1 MNKSFFT
8 KCAFIFLSSVF
19 ALSSCTEKDVYQGEV
34 KNKPLNPTEAF
45 DFSLTKEVKLSI
57 DYGFTNDYYILFQL
71 YDQNPMIVEE
81 DSWIKNEALTP
92 IYSAATDT
100 KGQYSGTIT
109 IPSSLTAVWL
119 YSDYLGTVSPVE
131 LTVSNDAINYK
142 QKDYI
147 ASLQAKTRAVT
158 PGGFTYLDDNMLMP
172 GVDWDQYG
180 LPSNIELDLT
190 MPPADILY
198 SINAA
203 YSKARDDKIPKKHPE
218 WINENATS
226 ELKITKPTEVSLVF
240 MKSGATWNNT
250 VGYFTYPTNT
260 VPTESTIKKIL
271 AFPNASPISKAT
283 GALLCGHEV
292 KLQYW
297 NEAEQKF
304 ESKFPAGVTL
314 GWYLEGDAFRNGNI
328 VEQSYARSTR
338 YSYNSMNEKDK
349 EGNLV
354 QRVVA
359 LRHESTDQIVAIGF
373 EDNEDYDY
381 CDATF
386 YLKIAE
392 KGAIEGGGELPPV
405 NPPSNVENT
414 VIRKG
419 TLTYEDQWPS
429 EGDYDMN
436 DVVVEYK
443 STLYRQIVGNKVY
456 KIVDE
461 FTPVHNGGTYSCGFG
476 YQLHNIDPSRITSI
490 DISGPSGSRVE
501 SDQPYR
507 TIILFDDVRS
517 VLGQTFTV
525 TIEVQDADESL
536 VTPPYNPFLFV
547 NDRSREVHLV
557 NYPPTEKADM
567 DLFNTQDDV
576 SNTASSIYYLARYE
590 EEGINLMPFGINL
603 PNVLDF
609 NIPAEGVRIYK
620 TYPDFIG
627 WVKSNGSNN
636 KDWYK
641 K

>member
-131 LTVSNDAINYK
+131 LTVSNDAISYS

-147 ASLQAKTRAVT
+147 ASLQAKTRAAT
-158 PGGFTYLDDNMLMP
+158 APNGYSYPNDWKLLSPD
-172 GVDWDQYG
+172 VDWDLYG
-180 LPSNIELDLT
+180 LPSNLEADLSV
-190 MPPADILY
+190 PSADLLY
-198 SINAA
+198 SIKEVYKKQSNLGQSS
-203 YSKARDDKIPKKHPE
+203 YVSDD
-218 WINENATS
+218 ATS
-226 ELKITKPTEVSLVF
+226 EIKVTKDTEVSLVF
-240 MKSGATWNNT
+240 INSSANFNNT
-250 VGYFTYPTNT
+250 VGYFTFPSNEKPT
-260 VPTESTIKKIL
+260 VESIQKVL
-271 AFPNASPISKAT
+271 AFPNASPYTKTDSKT
-283 GALLCGHEV
+283 GARRGALVSGNEI
-292 KLQYW
+292 KLKYW
-297 NEAEQKF
+297 NAAAGKF
-304 ESKFPAGVTL
+304 EDKFPAGVTIGFCL
-314 GWYLEGDAFRNGNI
+314 LPNAFSNETGTI
-328 VEQSYARSTR
+328 VMQSYAGVR
-338 YSYNSMNEKDK
+338 YSYKALNED
-349 EGNLV
+349 GR
-354 QRVVA
+354 QRVIA
-359 LRHESTDQIVAIGF
+359 LRDGSSNQIVAIGF
-373 EDNEDYDY
+373 EDNIDFDY

-392 KGAIEGGGELPPV
+392 KDAIEGGPELPPI
-405 NPPSNVENT
+405 NPPGDEDNAIT
-414 VIRKG
+414 HYG

-436 DVVVEYK
+436 DVVIEYK
-443 STLYRQIVGNKVY
+443 STLYRRIIGNNVY
-456 KIVDE
+456 KIIDE
-461 FTPVHNGGTYSCGFG
+461 FTPIHNGGTYTCGFG
-476 YQLHNIDPSRITSI
+476 YQLHNIASSKSI
-490 DISGPSGSRVE
+490 KFSGPLSGRIE
-501 SDQPYR
+501 SDQPHP
-507 TIILFDDVRS
+507 TVILFDDVRE
-517 VLGQTFTV
+517 VLGQKFTV
-525 TIEVQDADESL
+525 TTELNNVGESL

-547 NDRSREVHLV
+547 NDRSREIHLV